1 MHHIHL
7 VSPWTMHEE
16 NQIKRYPFIVMST
29 FPWKTCIYSTPA
41 IYRGIKKPLHQ
52 PTQHTCRCRKGESVH
67 QPIIVQDILAGCTIL
82 RIYISSDTPQSK
94 FASYAYAQD
103 MQRMHERTHSTTS
116 HHGQIHV
123 WMTAFI
129 VSANNTCCLH
139 QCVSILKNGLLRKTD

>member
-1 MHHIHL
+1 MHVGKPNQEASFHCDVNI
-7 VSPWTMHEE
+7 SME
-16 NQIKRYPFIVMST
+16 NM
-29 FPWKTCIYSTPA
+29 CIYSTPA

-67 QPIIVQDILAGCTIL
+67 QPIIVQDILAGCTFL

-123 WMTAFI
+123 
-129 VSANNTCCLH
+129 
-139 QCVSILKNGLLRKTD
+139 